1 MILTGANRHDVTQLL
16 PLIEAIPPIRGK
28 RGRPLRKPVI
38 VQADRGY
45 DYDVHRE
52 KLHRRGIVTD
62 IARRG
67 SKADNFLGKTRWV
80 VERTHAWL
88 HRFRR
93 LRIRYERQA
102 VIHEAFLNVACDLIC
117 WKQLKRPLNSFC

>member
-16 PLIEAIPPIRGK
+16 PLIEAIPSVRGK
-28 RGRPLRKPVI
+28 RGRPLHKPAI

-45 DYDVHRE
+45 DYDSHRATLHE
-52 KLHRRGIVTD
+52 KGIATD

-67 SKADNFLGKTRWV
+67 SKTDNFLGKTRWV

-93 LRIRYERQA
+93 LRVRYERLA
-102 VIHEAFLNVACDLIC
+102 IVHEAFLNIACCLIC
-117 WKQLKRPLNSFC
+117 WKQLQRPKNSFC

>member
-1 MILTGANRHDVTQLL
+1 VILTEANRHDVTQLV
-16 PLIEAIPPIRGK
+16 PLIEAIAPIGGK
-28 RGRPLRKPVI
+28 QGHPLRKPAI

-45 DYDVHRE
+45 DYDSYRA
-52 KLHRRGIVTD
+52 KLHEKGIVTD

-67 SKADNFLGKTRWV
+67 SHTDNFLGKTRWV

-93 LRIRYERQA
+93 LRIRYERLA
-102 VIHEAFLNVACDLIC
+102 IIHEAFLKIACCLIC
-117 WKQLKRPLNSFC
+117 WKQLQRTKNSFC